1 MIKVRVLHGFAAAGA
16 AALAL
21 PSALGCSAPSEEVGS
36 GTENFTEISPGSGS
50 LALHSYRVD
59 YASTSGGDE
68 FVRVGEKMT
77 FAVAFNDV
85 LHRIASEYDPTLATL
100 RTELLA
106 DPSKVKL
113 TLKVTY
119 TKADESKSAAP
130 DLAFG
135 AWAAANG
142 GFVGTSPAFVI
153 PNGTK
158 LMAVEVVAAYDKAG
172 IPSTTE
178 VVKARGIAN
187 EFVVFGAF
195 APNKLALFDTVG
207 GDRRTRVV
215 EGGAILKG
223 SHAVLSYTDW
233 RLDTVSDK
241 GSMDLRIGQ
250 KNSGSRFGN
259 VVVDALGSLEYEV
272 SAAISTDGGATYN
285 PVSLKKV
292 ERPAVLSRSE
302 GLRYALETEIPI
314 AADAGP
320 SLKVAFHVQAFLQ
333 VPNFSNGEIQNAR
346 YAPNQRVLLRDTWD
360 NNDGHDYALPIQ

>member
-77 FAVAFNDV
+77 VAVSLNDV
-85 LHRIASEYDPTLATL
+85 LDKIADAPAL
-100 RTELLA
+100 RAAALA

-195 APNKLALFDTVG
+195 APNKLALFDSAG
-207 GDRRTRVV
+207 ADRRVRVV
-215 EGGAILKG
+215 EGGAIMKG
-223 SHAVLSYTDW
+223 SHAVISYTDW

-250 KNSGSRFGN
+250 KNSGSRFGP